1 MDFFCGFMVV
11 ELGVAVVVVE
21 GGGVFIM
28 GHMWVHGGEGGGV
41 AVVMVV
47 AMGFGVEISGVAVGW
62 WRGHGFRFGYVL
74 RGGGGGGGGS
84 RWLR

>member
-1 MDFFCGFMVV
+1 M
-11 ELGVAVVVVE
+11 
-21 GGGVFIM
+21 
-28 GHMWVHGGEGGGV
+28 
-41 AVVMVV
+41 VMVV

-74 RGGGGGGGGS
+74 HRRRRRGVGS